1 MRHRNTYQPTIQKRS
16 PALEC
21 APPVTGGHGLRYF
34 LFGVTILL
42 CIGFWTVAAAISQIQ
57 DERSAISPC
66 KAVCIHHNKIIFC
79 KSSLSHFASPANL
92 NLANARWFL
101 TPAEE
106 TEPPDKSAVPVR
118 SYLIYGYF
126 PSGIACSGKLSPADK
141 QNPQQL
147 YLQNKS
153 LLC

>member
-1 MRHRNTYQPTIQKRS
+1 MTHRNTYQPAIQKRS
-16 PALEC
+16 PAPEC
-21 APPVTGGHGLRYF
+21 APPVSGEHWLRYF
-34 LFGVTILL
+34 LLSFCILL
-42 CIGFWTVAAAISQIQ
+42 CIGFWTVAAAISQMQ
-57 DERSAISPC
+57 DERSVIAPC

-79 KSSLSHFASPANL
+79 KPSLSHFAPPASL
-92 NLANARWFL
+92 NLTNARWFW

-106 TEPPDKSAVPVR
+106 TESHDKSSVPVR
-118 SYLIYGYF
+118 SYLVYGYF
-126 PSGIACSGKLSPADK
+126 PSGITSPGKLSPADK